1 MRNGIHKERI
11 LLYQK
16 LKRYLLQWVGWVV
29 FFTAAMTWTA
39 RAEGISGVVK
49 PDPAVFEVGQGQ
61 VERLAIVLENARDVY
76 GVDIRARFD
85 PAMVE
90 IVDVDSQKDGVQM
103 IPGQFPKPDFL
114 VRNQADNS
122 AGTLMYVITQVNPS
136 PPANGNGVVFW
147 IEVRGNVMGESP
159 FTIEFVDAADRE
171 GKTLTLEKQDGMIR
185 VVKPKPP
192 TPTVAPTRSAT
203 ETPQAEVHQPKAQ
216 VLTPTGT
223 SLPQPTPPLEE
234 AQKKGSLT
242 TNQILMG
249 VAGGSIIGAAALFGF
264 AFFKQRKP

>member
-1 MRNGIHKERI
+1 M
-11 LLYQK
+11 LYQK
-16 LKRYLLQWVGWVV
+16 IQRHLVHWVGWVV
-29 FFTAAMTWTA
+29 FFAAALTWTA
-39 RAEGISGVVK
+39 RAEGTSGVVK

-90 IVDVDSQKDGVQM
+90 IVDEDPQRDGVQM
-103 IPGQFPKPDFL
+103 IAGQFPKPDFL

-147 IEVRGNVMGESP
+147 IEMRGKVMGESP

-171 GKTLTLEKQDGMIR
+171 GKTLTLDKQNGTIR

-192 TPTVAPTRSAT
+192 TPTAIPTSNT
-203 ETPQAEVHQPKAQ
+203 TDTPLPKATKAVKHKHTPTIAFTATPTVQPSQTSWTANQ
-216 VLTPTGT
+216 VL
-223 SLPQPTPPLEE
+223 
-234 AQKKGSLT
+234 
-242 TNQILMG
+242 IG
-249 VAGGSIIGAAALFGF
+249 VAGGSFAGAAILFGYVF
-264 AFFKQRKP
+264 LKQRRS